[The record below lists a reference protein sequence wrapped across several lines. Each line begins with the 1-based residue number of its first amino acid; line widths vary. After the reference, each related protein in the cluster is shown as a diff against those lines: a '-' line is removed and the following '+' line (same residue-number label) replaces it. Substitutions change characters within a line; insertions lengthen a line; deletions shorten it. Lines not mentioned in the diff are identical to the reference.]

1 MLKDKEHVILW
12 MKELKNCGP
21 NRKWKTVECLFSI
34 MVDERILFF
43 VCCSRDFV
51 VVTIF
56 LHFQGRTDV
65 LNENA
70 KFKIS
75 FHSRET
81 NWQWKYSFN
90 SRSKFALLGTAL
102 LKHFYKPFFFN
113 WKSWSRTVD
122 CVKLKEVCFTSSGR
136 QGFIVIW
143 KCVSLTSRNH
153 FVGFKGLAL
162 EIFCVYCLL
171 SLIFLHVIQI
181 CCCNLGK
188 IEKLR
193 ELVLKKKGLK
203 TCFFYFS

>member
-1 MLKDKEHVILW
+1 M
-12 MKELKNCGP
+12 
-21 NRKWKTVECLFSI
+21 
-34 MVDERILFF
+34 
-43 VCCSRDFV
+43 
-51 VVTIF
+51 TIF
-56 LHFQGRTDV
+56 LHFRGRTDA

-90 SRSKFALLGTAL
+90 SRSKFALSGTAL
-102 LKHFYKPFFFN
+102 LKHFYKPFFSIEN
-113 WKSWSRTVD
+113 LEVEHHAVD
-122 CVKLKEVCFTSSGR
+122 CVKLKLEVCFTSSDR

-143 KCVSLTSRNH
+143 KCVSLTFRNH

-162 EIFCVYCLL
+162 EIFCVYCFL

-181 CCCNLGK
+181 RCCNLGK
-188 IEKLR
+188 IEKLK

-203 TCFFYFS
+203 TCLLFFLGLKITQYSWAFSLSSIT

>member
-1 MLKDKEHVILW
+1 
-12 MKELKNCGP
+12 
-21 NRKWKTVECLFSI
+21 

-51 VVTIF
+51 VSCDHIF
-56 LHFQGRTDV
+56 TFSRRTDV
-65 LNENA
+65 LNKNA

-81 NWQWKYSFN
+81 NWEWKYNFN

-102 LKHFYKPFFFN
+102 LKHLYKPFFSIEN
-113 WKSWSRTVD
+113 LEVEHHAVD

-181 CCCNLGK
+181 YCCNLGK

-203 TCFFYFS
+203 TCFFIFLRTKITLYSWAFSPSSIT

>member
-1 MLKDKEHVILW
+1 M
-12 MKELKNCGP
+12 
-21 NRKWKTVECLFSI
+21 
-34 MVDERILFF
+34 
-43 VCCSRDFV
+43 
-51 VVTIF
+51 TIF
-56 LHFQGRTDV
+56 LHFRGRTDV

-102 LKHFYKPFFFN
+102 LKHFYKPFFSIEN
-113 WKSWSRTVD
+113 LEVEHHAVD

-136 QGFIVIW
+136 QRFIVIW

-203 TCFFYFS
+203 NMFFYFS

>member
-1 MLKDKEHVILW
+1 M
-12 MKELKNCGP
+12 
-21 NRKWKTVECLFSI
+21 
-34 MVDERILFF
+34 
-43 VCCSRDFV
+43 
-51 VVTIF
+51 TIF
-56 LHFQGRTDV
+56 LHFRGRTDV

-81 NWQWKYSFN
+81 NWQRKYSFN
-90 SRSKFALLGTAL
+90 SRSKFALSGTAL
-102 LKHFYKPFFFN
+102 LKHFYKPFFSIEN
-113 WKSWSRTVD
+113 LEAEHYAVD

-181 CCCNLGK
+181 YCCNLGK

-203 TCFFYFS
+203 TCFFIFLRTKITLYSWAFSPSSIT